1 MDITAG
7 QTAVVTGGASG
18 IGAALAGRFAAR
30 DLNVVVA
37 DVQEGALADAVDELG
52 RLGSGEIIGVV
63 TDVTDADAV
72 QRLADRTIEAF
83 GAVHVVCNNAGV
95 AGSPDVRAGEV
106 HLPTWRW
113 VIEVNL
119 MGVVHGHA
127 AFLPL
132 LREQDDGHVV
142 NTASI
147 AGHFPGHSAYS
158 ASKWAVVGITEGLFH
173 ELAGAGSAVG
183 VSCLCPGWVRTQII
197 ESHRNRPEWAAPVG
211 IHEPDPQIEAVRAFV
226 RDQLQHGADP
236 EHVADLVLAAIE
248 ERRLWV
254 FTDAEMV
261 ASLSPRFDA
270 VLGHRNPPVAT
281 GLFGD

>member
-1 MDITAG
+1 MEISPG

-37 DVQEGALADAVDELG
+37 DVEEGAMADAVAELDT
-52 RLGSGEIIGVV
+52 LGSGQVIGTVV
-63 TDVTDADAV
+63 DVTDAESV
-72 QRLADRTIEAF
+72 QRLADETVEAF

-95 AGSPDVRAGEV
+95 GGSPDAPTGEV
-106 HLPTWRW
+106 HLPSWRW

-132 LREQDDGHVV
+132 LREQDEGHIV
-142 NTASI
+142 NTASM

-173 ELAGAGSAVG
+173 ELGNSGSAVG
-183 VSCLCPGWVRTQII
+183 VSCLCPGWVRTQIA
-197 ESHRNRPEWAAPVG
+197 ESHRNRPEWAAPSG
-211 IHEPDPQIEAVRAFV
+211 LAEPDSLAEMALAYVQDQIA
-226 RDQLQHGADP
+226 HGAQPDD
-236 EHVADLVLAAIE
+236 VADLVLAAIE
-248 ERRLWV
+248 ARKLWV

-261 ASLSPRFDA
+261 ASLGPRFDA
-270 VLGHRNPPVAT
+270 VLGDTNPPPAA
-281 GLFGD
+281 LFSD

>member
-1 MDITAG
+1 MELRPG

-18 IGAALAGRFAAR
+18 IGAALARRFAAR
-30 DLNVVVA
+30 DLHVVMA
-37 DVQEGALADAVDELG
+37 DVEEGAMAEAAAELG
-52 RLGSGEIIGVV
+52 RLGSGEVLPVV
-63 TDVTDADAV
+63 TDVTDADSV
-72 QRLADRTIEAF
+72 QRLADAAVEAF

-95 AGSPDVRAGEV
+95 AGSPDTAMGQV
-106 HLPTWRW
+106 HIPSWRW

-132 LREQDDGHVV
+132 LRDQDEGHVV

-173 ELAGAGSAVG
+173 ELGMAGSAVG
-183 VSCLCPGWVRTQII
+183 ASCLCPGWVRTQIM
-197 ESHRNRPEWAAPVG
+197 ESHRNRPEWAAPTALA
-211 IHEPDPQIEAVRAFV
+211 EPDPMAEEMRSYV
-226 RDQLQHGADP
+226 RDQIAHGAAPDD
-236 EHVADLVLAAIE
+236 VADRVLAAIE
-248 ERRLWV
+248 AKRLWV

-261 ASLSPRFDA
+261 ASLVARFDA
-270 VLGHRNPPVAT
+270 VLGDRNPPHP
-281 GLFGD
+281 GLFGE